1 MQHFRVHAVPAAAMA
16 NSGSRLAFDSFKR
29 NNRFY
34 TKAFMP
40 GYRIQK
46 KRRVS
51 RVLVNFLIVYD
62 YRPKELNVKKTST
75 I

>member
-16 NSGSRLAFDSFKR
+16 NSGSRLAFDSFKII
-29 NNRFY
+29 
-34 TKAFMP
+34 TAF
-40 GYRIQK
+40 IQK
-46 KRRVS
+46 LLCLAIGSKQKRRVS